1 MPPSARPMLWVL
13 LSAASSVLFCFFL
26 ILLCILAVLGLHC
39 RVPASSGCSARGLL
53 SSCGDGFSCCG
64 AQAPGPAVFS
74 SSGSPALEHRLGS
87 CGAQLLLGTWDLPG
101 LGNKP
106 EAPALAGRFFT
117 TEPPGRSFLSVP
129 VLKVKP
135 GTLPHPRGGLRDAY
149 KTLVGLVRCPAQLGG
164 RMLVEGAV
172 PALRGKQMETRAGL
186 AGTGPLGLSVWV

>member
-1 MPPSARPMLWVL
+1 MFFFFFFKFYYVFWLCWVSIAGCQRPLVAVHGDCSLAVAMASPVVGHKPPGLQ
-13 LSAASSVLFCFFL
+13 SSVA
-26 ILLCILAVLGLHC
+26 AV
-39 RVPASSGCSARGLL
+39 P
-53 SSCGDGFSCCG
+53 
-64 AQAPGPAVFS
+64 
-74 SSGSPALEHRLGS
+74 PALEHRLGS
-87 CGAQLLLGTWDLPG
+87 CGAQLLLGMWDLPG